1 MRYIYQPILQFDKN
15 TIQTTHNSNTISL
28 EVNYMY
34 EVWQADKRKYQFADI
49 LTLLLIRFW
58 T

>member
-15 TIQTTHNSNTISL
+15 TIQTTHNLNTISL

-34 EVWQADKRKYQFADI
+34 EV
-49 LTLLLIRFW
+49 
-58 T
+58 